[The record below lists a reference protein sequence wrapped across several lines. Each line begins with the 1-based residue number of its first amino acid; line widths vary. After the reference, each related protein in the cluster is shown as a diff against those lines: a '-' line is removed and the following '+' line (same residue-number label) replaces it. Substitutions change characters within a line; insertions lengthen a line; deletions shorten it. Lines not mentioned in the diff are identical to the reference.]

1 MGEQRVAIITGGA
14 SGIGKALAIQ
24 LANKDIFVIIAD
36 INETS
41 GQELVNNIKNN
52 NQLARF
58 EYLDVTNAE
67 SVEELI
73 IKIVNEFGRIDY
85 MFNNAGIAMYG
96 EVFDMSLDNWKHIIE
111 INLLG
116 VIYGTQLAYQFMKK
130 QGFGHIINT
139 ASATGL
145 GPAPLCTAYAT
156 TKHAIVGLTTS
167 LHYEAEEYGVNVSVL
182 CPTFVDTPIFEKSIA
197 INMNK
202 GQIIKQLKTNKP
214 ISADKFA
221 EIALKAIHKNK
232 LVICPMPFKKTMDV
246 FFTLFP
252 YLYKKLMRFICRI
265 GRKAKMR
272 QL

>member
-1 MGEQRVAIITGGA
+1 MDEQRVVIITGGA
-14 SGIGKALAIQ
+14 SGIGKSLSIQ
-24 LANKDIFVIIAD
+24 LANKGLFVIIAD
-36 INETS
+36 INETA
-41 GQELVNNIKNN
+41 GQEVVNYIRNN
-52 NQLARF
+52 NQHARF
-58 EYLDVTNAE
+58 ENLNVTNAE
-67 SVEELI
+67 SVEKLI
-73 IKIVNEFGRIDY
+73 NNIYNEFGRIDY

-96 EVFDMSLDNWKHIIE
+96 EVLDMSLNDWKRIIE

-116 VIYGTQLAYQFMKK
+116 VIYGTQAAYKHMKT

-145 GPAPLCTAYAT
+145 GPAPLCAAYAT

-202 GQIIKQLKTNKP
+202 DHIMKQLKTNKP

-221 EIALKAIHKNK
+221 EIALKSIHKNK
-232 LVICPMPFKKTMDV
+232 LVICPMPLKKTMDV
-246 FFTLFP
+246 FFTIFP
-252 YLYKKLMRFICRI
+252 YFHKKLMRFVCRI
-265 GRKAKMR
+265 GRKAKMT